1 DFGNVIL
8 GKEQRLP
15 FFENLGCELI
25 QYNDCDG
32 SLSQQPFGESIL
44 ANIISD
50 LMEYD
55 LSFSYSV
62 RDMYQG
68 KGIVFIAKELQTAST
83 GGHTFDGLEDSLI
96 TWLNNWNEGK
106 LPIDQVQFNLRV
118 AEWRDKRNAIF
129 ENIATKLHISPSSL
143 ASFLSDN
150 TGRTAKEVTV
160 ESSST
165 DNYIEI
171 QRGSIETPINNL
183 LKTIA
188 LFYGWQDAVEIRFAK
203 GGSQNVD
210 TVIDREIKLVQ
221 AGLRHPHTALE
232 NIMID
237 ADTWEIE
244 EEWQRIQIYQ
254 QEQQQI
260 KERMQSDM
268 FGSMDFTGNTQ
279 LGGANEQ
286 AN

>member
-1 DFGNVIL
+1 
-8 GKEQRLP
+8 
-15 FFENLGCELI
+15 
-25 QYNDCDG
+25 
-32 SLSQQPFGESIL
+32 
-44 ANIISD
+44 
-50 LMEYD
+50 
-55 LSFSYSV
+55 
-62 RDMYQG
+62 
-68 KGIVFIAKELQTAST
+68 
-83 GGHTFDGLEDSLI
+83 
-96 TWLNNWNEGK
+96 
-106 LPIDQVQFNLRV
+106 
-118 AEWRDKRNAIF
+118 
-129 ENIATKLHISPSSL
+129 L